1 MKFSCQQQALSQAI
15 NMVSKAVSGKTTLP
29 ILSGIFFEAKDGKLR
44 LIGNDLSLSIETYI
58 DAEVTESGNT
68 VIPARLFSEL
78 IKKLPDS
85 DITFDVNESNVAKI
99 TCMSSDY
106 KIVGLP
112 GNEYPELPDLEDDRS
127 ISIDKALFCNM
138 IRQTSFAISQDESR
152 PILTGALL
160 EMNDGKLSMVA
171 IDGFRM
177 AIKNATIKSDINS
190 KAVVPGRTLNE
201 INKLFSSTDTKGDLK
216 ISFDDKQALFSS
228 QHLRVYSRL
237 LAGEFINYNQ
247 ILPSE
252 YKSLVKVNSD
262 SFLNAIDR
270 SFLMARENK
279 NVAIKIDVKDDYL
292 TISSNS
298 EMGSSVEKIHIK
310 LEGHDLEIGFNP
322 KYLIDAL
329 KIIDSEEVFLEFNNN
344 VSPCI
349 IKPTDNEHYTYLV
362 LPCRISK

>member
-1 MKFSCQQQALSQAI
+1 MKFKCQQNQLSSAI
-15 NMVSKAVSGKTTLP
+15 SMVSKAVSSKTTLP
-29 ILSGIFFEAKDGKLR
+29 ILSGIFFEASNNQLKV
-44 LIGNDLSLSIETYI
+44 IGNDLNLSIETSI
-58 DAEVTESGNT
+58 EATIIETGSV

-78 IKKLPDS
+78 IRKLPNEE
-85 DITFDVNESNVAKI
+85 ITFNIGENYVVEILCGES
-99 TCMSSDY
+99 SY

-112 GNEYPELPDLEDDRS
+112 GHEYPELPVIDQDSSFL
-127 ISIDKALFCNM
+127 IDKELFANM

-160 EMNDGKLSMVA
+160 EIENGRFNMVA

-177 AIKNATIKSDINS
+177 AIKKAIIKTDLSK

-201 INKLFSSTDTKGDLK
+201 INKLLSQSDSKGDLR
-216 ISFDDKQALFSS
+216 ISFDDKQVLFSTGD
-228 QHLRVYSRL
+228 LKVYSRL
-237 LAGEFINYNQ
+237 LAGEFINYHQ

-252 YKSLVKVNSD
+252 YKSMALTETD
-262 SFLNAIDR
+262 SFLTAIDR

-279 NVAIKIDVKDDYL
+279 NVAIKLEVKDDFIKI
-292 TISSNS
+292 TSNS
-298 EMGSSVEKIHIK
+298 EMGSSIEKVHIK

-329 KIIDSEEVFLEFNNN
+329 KIIDSESIKLEFVNN

-349 IKPTDNEHYTYLV
+349 IRPADNDNYIYLV

>member
-29 ILSGIFFEAKDGKLR
+29 ILSGIYFEAKESHLK
-44 LIGNDLSLSIETYI
+44 LIGNDLNLSIETYI
-58 DAEVTESGNT
+58 DAHVEEAGNT

-78 IKKLPDS
+78 IKKLPDEEVS
-85 DITFDVNESNVAKI
+85 FDVNDANVAKI

-112 GNEYPELPDLEDDRS
+112 GNEYPELPDLEDNKT
-127 ISIDKALFCNM
+127 ISIDKSLFCNM
-138 IRQTSFAISQDESR
+138 IRQTSFSISQDESR

-160 EMNDGKLSMVA
+160 EMSDEKLSMVA
-171 IDGFRM
+171 LDGFRM
-177 AIKNATIKSDINS
+177 AIKTATIKSGLNS

-201 INKLFSSTDTKGDLK
+201 INKLFSGMDIKGDLK

-228 QHLRVYSRL
+228 QNLRVYSRL

-252 YKSLVKVNSD
+252 HKSLVKVNANAL
-262 SFLNAIDR
+262 LNAIDR

-298 EMGSSVEKIHIK
+298 EMGSSVEQVKIK
-310 LEGHDLEIGFNP
+310 LEGQDLEIGFNP

-329 KIIDSEEVFLEFNNN
+329 KIIDSEEVYLEFNNN

-349 IKPTDNEHYTYLV
+349 MKPTDNEFYTYLV

>member
-1 MKFSCQQQALSQAI
+1 MKFRCQQNALSSAI
-15 NMVSKAVSGKTTLP
+15 SMVSKAVSSKTTLP
-29 ILSGIFFEAKDGKLR
+29 ILSGIYFESNGSELKV
-44 LIGNDLSLSIETYI
+44 IGNDLNLSIETSI
-58 DAEVTESGNT
+58 DAEVTEEGSV

-78 IKKLPDS
+78 IRKLPNEE
-85 DITFDVNESNVAKI
+85 ITFNVSDTYVVDI
-99 TCMSSDY
+99 LCGDSSY

-112 GNEYPELPDLEDDRS
+112 GNEYPELPIIEDTNS
-127 ISIDKALFCNM
+127 FLIDKELFSNM
-138 IRQTSFAISQDESR
+138 IKQTSFAISQDESR

-160 EMNDGKLSMVA
+160 EIENGKFNMVA

-177 AIKNATIKSDINS
+177 AIKKAIVKTDLNK
-190 KAVVPGRTLNE
+190 KAVVPGRTSFDE
-201 INKLFSSTDTKGDLK
+201 KQVLFSTKELK
-216 ISFDDKQALFSS
+216 
-228 QHLRVYSRL
+228 VYSRL

-252 YKSLVKVNSD
+252 YKSMAIVETD
-262 SFLNAIDR
+262 HFLTAIDR

-279 NVAIKIDVKDDYL
+279 NVAIKLEVKDESIKI
-292 TISSNS
+292 TSNS
-298 EMGSSVEKIHIK
+298 EMGSSVENVKIK

-329 KIIDSEEVFLEFNNN
+329 KIIESEDIKLEFVNN

-349 IKPTDNEHYTYLV
+349 IKPTDNDNYIYLV

>member
-1 MKFSCQQQALSQAI
+1 MKFKCQQNILSNAI
-15 NMVSKAVSGKTTLP
+15 NMVSKAVSSKTTLP
-29 ILSGIFFEAKDGKLR
+29 ILSGLFFEATNGSLK
-44 LIGNDLSLSIETYI
+44 LIGNDLSLSIETTVEATI
-58 DAEVTESGNT
+58 IETGSI

-78 IKKLPDS
+78 IRKLPNEE
-85 DITFDVNESNVAKI
+85 ITFNINENHVVEI
-99 TCMSSDY
+99 TCGDSNF

-112 GNEYPELPDLEDDRS
+112 GNEYPELPNMDQENSFL
-127 ISIDKALFCNM
+127 IDKELFANM

-160 EMNDGKLSMVA
+160 EIENGKFNMVA

-177 AIKNATIKSDINS
+177 AIKKAIIKTDLNK

-201 INKLFSSTDTKGDLK
+201 INKLLSQNDSKGDLR
-216 ISFDDKQALFSS
+216 ISFDDKQVLFSTGD
-228 QHLRVYSRL
+228 LKVYSRL

-247 ILPSE
+247 ILPTE
-252 YKSLVKVNSD
+252 HKSVAITSTD
-262 SFLNAIDR
+262 SFLTAIDR

-279 NVAIKIDVKDDYL
+279 NVAIKFEVKDDFIKI
-292 TISSNS
+292 TSNS
-298 EMGSSVEKIHIK
+298 EMGSSVEKVHIK
-310 LEGHDLEIGFNP
+310 LEGQDLEIGFNP

-329 KIIDSEEVFLEFNNN
+329 KIVDSEDIKIEFVNN

-349 IKPTDNEHYTYLV
+349 IKPMDNDNYIYLV

>member
-1 MKFSCQQQALSQAI
+1 MKFKCQQSLLSSAI
-15 NMVSKAVSGKTTLP
+15 NMVSKAVSSKTTLP
-29 ILSGIFFEAKDGKLR
+29 ILSGIYFDANNGLLKV
-44 LIGNDLSLSIETYI
+44 IGNDLNLSIETSI
-58 DAEVTESGNT
+58 DATVLEEGSI

-78 IKKLPDS
+78 IRKLPNEEILF
-85 DITFDVNESNVAKI
+85 DINENHVVDI
-99 TCMSSDY
+99 ICGESSY

-112 GNEYPELPDLEDDRS
+112 GHEYPELPIIDHNNSFL
-127 ISIDKALFCNM
+127 IDKDLFAGM

-160 EMNDGKLSMVA
+160 EIENERFNMVA

-177 AIKNATIKSDINS
+177 AIKKAIVKTNLNK

-201 INKLFSSTDTKGDLK
+201 IGKLISQSESKGDLR
-216 ISFDDKQALFSS
+216 ISFDDKQVLFTTGD
-228 QHLRVYSRL
+228 LKVYSRL

-247 ILPSE
+247 ILPNE
-252 YKSLVKVNSD
+252 YKSMAVTNTDL
-262 SFLNAIDR
+262 FLTAIDR

-279 NVAIKIDVKDDYL
+279 NVAIKLEVKDEYIRI
-292 TISSNS
+292 TSNS
-298 EMGSSVEKIHIK
+298 EMGSSVEKVNIK
-310 LEGHDLEIGFNP
+310 LEGQDLEIGFNP

-329 KIIDSEEVFLEFNNN
+329 KIIDSEDIKIEFVNN

-349 IKPTDNEHYTYLV
+349 IKPMDHDNYIYLV

>member
-1 MKFSCQQQALSQAI
+1 MKFRCQQNALSSAI
-15 NMVSKAVSGKTTLP
+15 SMVSKAVSSKTTLP
-29 ILSGIFFEAKDGKLR
+29 ILSGIYFESNGSELKV
-44 LIGNDLSLSIETYI
+44 IGNDLNLSIETSI
-58 DAEVTESGNT
+58 EAEVTEEGSV

-78 IKKLPDS
+78 IRKLPNEE
-85 DITFDVNESNVAKI
+85 ITFNVSDTYVVDI
-99 TCMSSDY
+99 LCGDSSY

-112 GNEYPELPDLEDDRS
+112 GNEYPELPVIEDTNS
-127 ISIDKALFCNM
+127 FLIDKELFSNM
-138 IRQTSFAISQDESR
+138 IKQTSFAISQDESR

-160 EMNDGKLSMVA
+160 EIENGKFNMVA

-177 AIKNATIKSDINS
+177 AIKKAIVKTDLNK

-201 INKLFSSTDTKGDLK
+201 ISKLLSSTDSKGDLR
-216 ISFDDKQALFSS
+216 ISFDEKQVLFSTKE
-228 QHLRVYSRL
+228 LKVYSRL

-252 YKSLVKVNSD
+252 YKSMAIVETD
-262 SFLNAIDR
+262 HFLTAIDR

-279 NVAIKIDVKDDYL
+279 NVAIKLEVKDEYIKI
-292 TISSNS
+292 TSNS
-298 EMGSSVEKIHIK
+298 EMGSSVENVKIK
-310 LEGHDLEIGFNP
+310 LEGQDLEIGFNP

-329 KIIDSEEVFLEFNNN
+329 KIIESEDIKLEFVNN

-349 IKPTDNEHYTYLV
+349 IKPTDNDNYIYLV

>member
-1 MKFSCQQQALSQAI
+1 MKFICQQQALSQAI

-29 ILSGIFFEAKDGKLR
+29 ILSGIFFEAKDGQLK
-44 LIGNDLSLSIETYI
+44 LIGNDLNLSIETYI
-58 DAEVTESGNT
+58 EAEVVEAGNT
-68 VIPARLFSEL
+68 VIPARLFTEL

-85 DITFDVNESNVAKI
+85 DVTFDINDANVATI
-99 TCMSSDY
+99 SCEDSDF

-112 GNEYPELPDLEDDRS
+112 GNEYPELPIIEEEKT
-127 ISIDKALFCNM
+127 IAIDKTLFCNM

-152 PILTGALL
+152 PVLTGALL

-177 AIKNATIKSDINS
+177 AIKNATIKSNLSS

-201 INKLFSSTDTKGDLK
+201 INKLFSGSDAKGDLK
-216 ISFDDKQALFSS
+216 ISFDDKQALFSTN
-228 QHLRVYSRL
+228 QLRIYSRL

-252 YKSLVKVNSD
+252 HKSTVRVDTDKLLTS
-262 SFLNAIDR
+262 IDR

-279 NVAIKIDVKDDYL
+279 NVAIKLDIKDDYL

-298 EMGSSVEKIHIK
+298 EMGSSMEKIHIK

-322 KYLIDAL
+322 KYLMDAL
-329 KIIDSEEVFLEFNNN
+329 KIIDSEEVYLEFNNN

-349 IKPTDNEHYTYLV
+349 VKPVDNDYYTYLV